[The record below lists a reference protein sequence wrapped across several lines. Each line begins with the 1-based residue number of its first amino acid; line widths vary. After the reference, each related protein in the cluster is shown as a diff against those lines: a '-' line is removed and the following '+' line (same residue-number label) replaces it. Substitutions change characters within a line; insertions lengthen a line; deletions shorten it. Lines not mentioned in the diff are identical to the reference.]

1 MSEVAAQA
9 RRIAGRLLP
18 TERRTEPPPL
28 VDVETALTE
37 LRALHPA
44 DAFDEVA
51 LHEAGETVLRLREAA
66 RFRRQ
71 AN

>member
-1 MSEVAAQA
+1 MSDIAAQA

-18 TERRTEPPPL
+18 TERRVDPPHL
-28 VDVETALTE
+28 ADVEQALKE
-37 LRALHPA
+37 LRELTPM

-66 RFRRQ
+66 RFSRH
-71 AN
+71 